1 MSYRG
6 LEEAH
11 LTYYKLMDG
20 LGIKSGGKVC
30 DSSFNDFVTAKYLAE
45 QKLFETVYALTANRV
60 IVQEGIE
67 PVRSGPM
74 IAQTIRRFRTDAHIC
89 LGGTF
94 NFIPVHDV
102 THAIHSSLNA
112 GGMIYIAVYP
122 NIYDSQGRDV
132 LMMLSQRAQIPVKD
146 KLNRW
151 AVTVINSITNMFAN
165 LKQEEVITDSSISE
179 VISLFSEEQYK
190 KQLFKTGKEFEQFFQ
205 PLSAE
210 QKYYMS
216 WNVLKGMRI

>member
-67 PVRSGPM
+67 PVRS
-74 IAQTIRRFRTDAHIC
+74 TDDCPDHKAVSHGC
-89 LGGTF
+89 TYMSGGTF